1 MQRKRSTLL
10 TMTALVTFVAAAVF
24 AFSSGRGAGST
35 RELRASEVMGHP
47 GVEVDR
53 AATGPITRREAQ
65 ALEPL
70 AAAPGWA
77 GEIKVGTEDTW
88 EPSIAADPSGPYVY
102 VMYNRFGGPKACK
115 QCPPI
120 PMLLRVSSDNG
131 AHVGRRDLPLPVPGR
146 EAVPV
151 RPGR

>member
-1 MQRKRSTLL
+1 MQRKRSTIL
-10 TMTALVTFVAAAVF
+10 TAAALVTFVGAAVF

-47 GVEVDR
+47 GVEVER
-53 AATGPITRREAQ
+53 AATGPITRREAR

-88 EPSIAADPSGPYVY
+88 EPSIAADPSGPWVY
-102 VMYNRFGGPKACK
+102 AMYNRFGGPKACK
-115 QCPPI
+115 
-120 PMLLRVSSDNG
+120 R
-131 AHVGRRDLPLPVPGR
+131 ARRSRCCCASRATTGSRGEP
-146 EAVPV
+146 
-151 RPGR
+151 RPTPARARA